1 MKKWIARTILIIIIS
16 ILLSNTNFIIND
28 SVFNIM
34 FTIIGIFFSISI
46 SQIMSFSFIG
56 VENSE
61 YVKRRKKNLNRIR
74 KIFIWL
80 FGITTFL
87 FLLPDSFALMNKF
100 FELINS
106 KIKFDIS
113 FLQIKFIYLKLCL
126 LLFVVIFY
134 IYNFIKL
141 SNLKSDIDED
151 IRNSHFEIDNK

>member
-1 MKKWIARTILIIIIS
+1 MKKWIARIILIIIIS
-16 ILLSNTNFIIND
+16 IFLSNTNFIVND
-28 SVFNIM
+28 NVFNIM

-80 FGITTFL
+80 FGITTTL
-87 FLLPDSFALMNKF
+87 FLSPNSIPFLNKL

-151 IRNSHFEIDNK
+151 IRNLHFEIDKK